1 MGKQK
6 QTKSHMQHAHGKTNM
21 QKPCVLTNTHRTE
34 EYMAN
39 KHDRSFVLTPTH
51 RTEEHMS
58 DKNPHPP
65 CVKTENKTQDRQK
78 CTEHG
83 CQDPDTESEHRLD

>member
-51 RTEEHMS
+51 TGQKSTCQTKTLIRHVSKQKTRHKTDRSARSMDVRTLTPKVNI
-58 DKNPHPP
+58 D
-65 CVKTENKTQDRQK
+65 
-78 CTEHG
+78 
-83 CQDPDTESEHRLD
+83 